1 MRFEILPVGETQG
14 AILVHSRRVP
24 DGVLKKGSVL
34 THDAIGRL
42 VAAGVDKISVVKLEP
57 GDVGEDEAA
66 RRLAEALA
74 GSGVRVG
81 PAFTGRANLY
91 AQQAGVV
98 VLDPAAV
105 DAINLID
112 DALTV
117 ATLAPYAAVAP
128 QDMIATVKVIPY
140 AASESAV
147 ACAVSAAQRTPVG
160 VAAFRPLKTALIA
173 TRLPGQ
179 KAKLFDKIRSALTA
193 RLAPLGGTLVHEK
206 QCAHETAEVAQALK
220 DAAITNADI
229 LFVLGASAIA
239 DRRDVVP
246 AGIVAAGGKIV
257 HFGMPVDPGNLLL
270 LARMQEKWIIGLPGC
285 ARSPKLNGFDF
296 VLQRLFAGLPVGRAD
311 IMGMG
316 VGGLLKETSSRG
328 QPRRTETPAQNGPPR
343 IAAVILAAGM
353 SSRMGRNK
361 LLAEWHGKPLV
372 RHVVEAALVSD
383 ARPVI
388 VVTGH
393 AASRTKE
400 ALSGLDVRFVHN
412 PDYADGLS
420 TSLKAGI
427 GEVPE
432 DCDGALVLLGDMPQI
447 RPKHIAGII
456 GSFAPREGRPIC
468 VAVSHGKRGHPVLWG
483 RRFFSYIA
491 SLSGD
496 IGARK
501 LLAAHEGEIHEMDFD
516 DDAVLNDIDT
526 PEALEA
532 LLRSM
537 PDETGT

>member
-1 MRFEILPVGETQG
+1 MRFEILPVGEAQG
-14 AILVHSRRVP
+14 AILVHSRRVQ
-24 DGVLKKGSVL
+24 DGVLKKGIVL

-42 VAAGVDKISVVKLEP
+42 AAAGVEKISVVNLEP
-57 GDVGEDEAA
+57 GDVGEDQAA

-74 GSGVRVG
+74 GPGVRVG

-91 AQQAGVV
+91 AQRAGVV
-98 VLDPAAV
+98 VLDAA
-105 DAINLID
+105 AIDTVNLID

-117 ATLAPYAAVAP
+117 ATLAPYATVAP

-140 AASESAV
+140 AVPESAV
-147 ACAVSAAQRTPVG
+147 AAAVAAAQRTPVG

-179 KAKLFDKIRSALTA
+179 KLKLFDKIRAALTA

-206 QCAHETAEVAQALK
+206 ECAHETSEVAQALK
-220 DAAITNADI
+220 DSAVTNADI

-246 AGIVAAGGKIV
+246 TGIVAAGGEIM

-328 QPRRTETPAQNGPPR
+328 QPRRIETLAQTGSPR

-372 RHVVEAALVSD
+372 RHVVETALASD

-393 AASRTKE
+393 AAPRTEE

-412 PDYADGLS
+412 PDYAEGLS

-427 GEVPE
+427 DEVPE

-447 RPKHIAGII
+447 RARHIAGII

-483 RRFFSYIA
+483 RRFFPYIA

-496 IGARK
+496 IGARR
-501 LLAAHEGEIHEMDFD
+501 LLTAHEGEIHEMEFD
-516 DDAVLNDIDT
+516 DNAVLNDIDT

-532 LLRSM
+532 LLRRT
-537 PDETGT
+537 PIETGK